1 MMVLFISQSMKKAQL
16 VVRRILDQYANRVGS
31 DVWRTVI
38 TAEGLETVKVLL
50 KKNASK
56 NTAVACHWIRS
67 RNRDDLLWIVGHRD
81 AFDENGQVPVGS
93 TTRELMHRE
102 WENDWMY
109 LPFVSLLTALAAL
122 FHDWGKASDYFQ
134 KKLAEGDLTA
144 DPFRHEWIS
153 CKILEAVIR
162 CSSAWDDDRKWLLY
176 LSEGHF
182 NLEDMGKALL
192 SEDNHQGKLASLPP
206 LACLLVWLILSHHR
220 LPDLDSEERNRYDG
234 RQRMTVED
242 ILQTVNSTWGYENT
256 KPEAM
261 SRRKECFTFSSGLLW
276 DDGLLWRKEVRK
288 WCARGLE
295 DYDDLKSLMTGEQVH
310 PALRRCLQDA
320 RLGLML
326 GDHYL
331 SSLPASSD
339 QSRWGARS
347 LQANTDRKT
356 GKPKQFLEEHLV
368 GVMKQSLAIVHRLPA
383 FASRMEKAYDVHSLR
398 KTSPP
403 LFRWQDR
410 TAAKIRKYREDREE
424 NHAFFIVNM
433 ASTGCGKTMANAKIM
448 EAVSE
453 DGESLRYVLALGLRS
468 LTLQTGDEYRER
480 IGLSKD
486 DMAVIIGSSAVLKL
500 HNRTKGQDDTSL
512 YGEDGPFMEQE
523 LSCIDTQSDQE
534 NQFLD
539 IFFNPAQPESAG
551 KNRNFLYKPVLV
563 TTIDHMMGAVET
575 KRGGRYI
582 PPSLRLMSSDL
593 VIDEIDDFDRKDL
606 TAIARLVHLAGMY
619 GRNVAISSATIP
631 PDLAEGM
638 YRSYMAG
645 LACRN
650 AFFSEKK
657 AGTVVWC
664 DEFRTDVQTM
674 DTEDSRFAENHDRFI
689 KARIEKLKKE
699 PAKRRGF
706 LFPCKVNDDESDL
719 IKEYFSSIKQAVLQL
734 HRDHHVVD
742 RKTGKNI
749 SIGVIRMANVNPC
762 VELSLYLMQ
771 CNWPD
776 HTAVRVMT
784 YHSRQILLLRHEQEK
799 YLDSVLK
806 RKQENGQV
814 VDIEDP
820 VMRNHI
826 DHETEEDIIFILV
839 ATPVEETG
847 RDHDFDWAVIEPSSG
862 RSIIQ
867 LAGRVLRHRKS
878 AGNISHENVAVMDY
892 NLRGLQGQERAFI
905 WPGYEDGRYVLE
917 THCMEEL
924 IDGKRLE
931 EKIDAVPRIRKAS
944 HLEPCRRLI
953 DLEQQIMADF
963 NSFTDTGPQCIN
975 GWNYEAW
982 WMTALPQEM
991 NRFRRADIPEEK
1003 LYAKYIDGKVCL
1015 CELDADTS
1023 CSKAYG
1029 IEPYTG
1035 MTPGM
1040 KKRLWLSDEERN
1052 YIKLLESLAAG
1063 QDGPKEKLMKR
1074 YSEIFGEITVP
1085 ASKNNAKTLLYS
1097 DQLGLFHM
1105 EKEELEI
1112 GKAQ

>member
-109 LPFVSLLTALAAL
+109 LPFVSLLTALATL

-162 CSSAWDDDRKWLLY
+162 CSSAWDDDRKWLSY

-220 LPDLDSEERNRYDG
+220 LPDLDREERNRYDG

-276 DDGLLWRKEVRK
+276 DDGLLWRKAVRK

-500 HNRTKGQDDTSL
+500 HNRIKGQDDTSL

-582 PPSLRLMSSDL
+582 LPSLRLMSSDL

-1105 EKEELEI
+1105 EKEESEI

>member
-38 TAEGLETVKVLL
+38 TAEGLETVKELL

-162 CSSAWDDDRKWLLY
+162 CSGAWDDDRKWLSY

-220 LPDLDSEERNRYDG
+220 LPDLDREERNRYDG

-276 DDGLLWRKEVRK
+276 DDGLLWRKAVRK

-582 PPSLRLMSSDL
+582 LPSLRLMSSDL

-664 DEFRTDVQTM
+664 DEFRTDVQTI

>member
-162 CSSAWDDDRKWLLY
+162 CSSAWDDDRKWLSY

-182 NLEDMGKALL
+182 NSEDMGKALL
-192 SEDNHQGKLASLPP
+192 SDNNHQGKLASLPP

-220 LPDLDSEERNRYDG
+220 LPDLDREERNRYDG

-276 DDGLLWRKEVRK
+276 DDGLLWRKAVRK

-563 TTIDHMMGAVET
+563 TTIDHLMGAVET

-582 PPSLRLMSSDL
+582 LPSLRLMSSDL

-1105 EKEELEI
+1105 EKEESEI

>member
-162 CSSAWDDDRKWLLY
+162 CSGAWDDDRKWLSY

-220 LPDLDSEERNRYDG
+220 LPDLDREERNRYDG

-276 DDGLLWRKEVRK
+276 DDGLLWRKAVRK

-368 GVMKQSLAIVHRLPA
+368 GVMKQSLAIVHRLPV

-582 PPSLRLMSSDL
+582 LPSLRLMSSDL

-1105 EKEELEI
+1105 EKEESEI

>member
-162 CSSAWDDDRKWLLY
+162 CSSAWDDDRKWLSY

-182 NLEDMGKALL
+182 NLEDMRKALL
-192 SEDNHQGKLASLPP
+192 SDNNHQGKLASLPP

-220 LPDLDSEERNRYDG
+220 LPDLDREEKNRYDG

-242 ILQTVNSTWGYENT
+242 ILQTVNSTWGYENI

-276 DDGLLWRKEVRK
+276 DDGLLWRKAVRK

-347 LQANTDRKT
+347 LRANTDRKT

-410 TAAKIRKYREDREE
+410 TAAKIRKYREGREE

-582 PPSLRLMSSDL
+582 LPSLRLMSSDL

-1105 EKEELEI
+1105 EKEESEI

>member
-182 NLEDMGKALL
+182 NLEDMRKALL

-276 DDGLLWRKEVRK
+276 DDGLLWRKAVRK

-582 PPSLRLMSSDL
+582 LPSLRLMSSDL

-1105 EKEELEI
+1105 EKEESEI

>member
-109 LPFVSLLTALAAL
+109 LPFVSLLTALATL

-162 CSSAWDDDRKWLLY
+162 CSSAWDDDRKWLSY

-220 LPDLDSEERNRYDG
+220 LPDLDREERNRYDG

-276 DDGLLWRKEVRK
+276 DDGLLWRKAVRK

-500 HNRTKGQDDTSL
+500 HNRIKGQDDTSL

-582 PPSLRLMSSDL
+582 LPSLRLMSSDL

-1040 KKRLWLSDEERN
+1040 KKRLWPSDEERN

-1105 EKEELEI
+1105 EKEESEI

>member
-109 LPFVSLLTALAAL
+109 LPFVSLLTALATL

-162 CSSAWDDDRKWLLY
+162 CSSAWDDDRKWLSY

-220 LPDLDSEERNRYDG
+220 LPDLDREERNRYDG

-276 DDGLLWRKEVRK
+276 DDGLLWRKAVRK

-582 PPSLRLMSSDL
+582 LPSLRLMSSDL

-1105 EKEELEI
+1105 EKEESEI

>member
-38 TAEGLETVKVLL
+38 TAEGLETVKELL

-162 CSSAWDDDRKWLLY
+162 CSGAWDDDRKWLSY

-220 LPDLDSEERNRYDG
+220 LPDLDREERNRYDG
-234 RQRMTVED
+234 RQRMTVEY

-276 DDGLLWRKEVRK
+276 DDGLLWRKAVRK

-523 LSCIDTQSDQE
+523 LSCIDTQSDQK

-582 PPSLRLMSSDL
+582 LPSLRLMSSDL

-1105 EKEELEI
+1105 EKEESEI

>member
-182 NLEDMGKALL
+182 NLEDMRKALL

-276 DDGLLWRKEVRK
+276 DDGLLWKKAVRK

-347 LQANTDRKT
+347 LRANTDRKT

-410 TAAKIRKYREDREE
+410 TAAKIRKYREGRGR
-424 NHAFFIVNM
+424 NQAFFIVNM

-539 IFFNPAQPESAG
+539 IFFNPAQSESAG

-563 TTIDHMMGAVET
+563 TTIDHLMGAVET

-582 PPSLRLMSSDL
+582 LPSLRLMSSDL

-1105 EKEELEI
+1105 EKEESEI

>member
-162 CSSAWDDDRKWLLY
+162 CSGAWDDDRKWLSY

-182 NLEDMGKALL
+182 NSEDMGKALL
-192 SEDNHQGKLASLPP
+192 SDNNHQGKLASLPP

-220 LPDLDSEERNRYDG
+220 LPDLDREERNRYDG
-234 RQRMTVED
+234 RQRMIVED

-256 KPEAM
+256 KSEAM

-276 DDGLLWRKEVRK
+276 DDGLLWRKAVRK

-347 LQANTDRKT
+347 LRANTDRKT

-410 TAAKIRKYREDREE
+410 TAAKIRKYREGRER
-424 NHAFFIVNM
+424 NQAFFIVNM

-582 PPSLRLMSSDL
+582 LPSLRLMSSDL

-664 DEFRTDVQTM
+664 DESRTDVQTM

-776 HTAVRVMT
+776 HTAVRGMT

-1105 EKEELEI
+1105 EKEESEI

>member
-162 CSSAWDDDRKWLLY
+162 CSSAWNDDRKWLSY

-182 NLEDMGKALL
+182 NSEDMEKALL

-276 DDGLLWRKEVRK
+276 DDGLLWRKAVRK

-310 PALRRCLQDA
+310 PALRRCLQDV

-331 SSLPASSD
+331 SSLPASFD

-347 LQANTDRKT
+347 LRANTDRET

-410 TAAKIRKYREDREE
+410 TAAKIRKYREGRER
-424 NHAFFIVNM
+424 NQAFFIVNM

-551 KNRNFLYKPVLV
+551 KNRNFLFKPVLV
-563 TTIDHMMGAVET
+563 TTIDHLMGAVET

-582 PPSLRLMSSDL
+582 LPSLRLMSSDL

-1105 EKEELEI
+1105 EKEESEI

>member
-134 KKLAEGDLTA
+134 KKLAEGDLAA

-162 CSSAWDDDRKWLLY
+162 CSGAWDDDRKWLSY

-182 NLEDMGKALL
+182 NSEDMRKALL
-192 SEDNHQGKLASLPP
+192 SDNNHQGKLASLPP

-220 LPDLDSEERNRYDG
+220 LPDLDREERNRYDG

-276 DDGLLWRKEVRK
+276 DDGLLWRKAVRK

-295 DYDDLKSLMTGEQVH
+295 NYDDLKSLMTGEQVH

-347 LQANTDRKT
+347 LRANTDRKT

-582 PPSLRLMSSDL
+582 LPSLRLMSSDL

-1105 EKEELEI
+1105 EKEESEI
-1112 GKAQ
+1112 GKA

>member
-162 CSSAWDDDRKWLLY
+162 CSSAWDNDRKWLSY

-182 NLEDMGKALL
+182 NSEDMRKALL

-220 LPDLDSEERNRYDG
+220 LPDLDREERNRYDG

-276 DDGLLWRKEVRK
+276 DDGLLWRKAVRK

-347 LQANTDRKT
+347 LRANTDRKT

-410 TAAKIRKYREDREE
+410 TVAKIRKYREGRER
-424 NHAFFIVNM
+424 NQAFFIVNM

-480 IGLSKD
+480 IGLPKD

-582 PPSLRLMSSDL
+582 LPSLRLMSSDL

-674 DTEDSRFAENHDRFI
+674 DTEDSRFAENHERFI

-1105 EKEELEI
+1105 EKEESEI

>member
-38 TAEGLETVKVLL
+38 TAEGLETVKELL

-162 CSSAWDDDRKWLLY
+162 CSGAWDDDRKWLSY

-220 LPDLDSEERNRYDG
+220 LPDLDREERNRYDG

-276 DDGLLWRKEVRK
+276 DDGLLWRKAVRK

-582 PPSLRLMSSDL
+582 LPSLRLMSSDL

-1105 EKEELEI
+1105 EKEESEI